1 MNVHAWCEGLA
12 SYCDSSA
19 LVHQIYVIDITHDAL
34 IYRYKAVLALSIMPK
49 HKLFTLSGAC
59 QQSTLSTDFEVLQ
72 KLSRSELAH
81 AAWTSAARHQ
91 GPTCVSVESREDDD
105 CGPELWLQNKL
116 RSAVCRTP
124 TKRYSV
130 GRPPFRLA
138 RKVRALA
145 VPCVRRDLFAPGL
158 DRNNFSRTIEV

>member
-72 KLSRSELAH
+72 KLNASDLAR
-81 AAWTSAARHQ
+81 AAWMQGWLPSAHLQ
-91 GPTCVSVESREDDD
+91 G
-105 CGPELWLQNKL
+105 L
-116 RSAVCRTP
+116 RMR
-124 TKRYSV
+124 
-130 GRPPFRLA
+130 RP
-138 RKVRALA
+138 VALA
-145 VPCVRRDLFAPGL
+145 DVSRPICLAPANIAPGIGAVRRGVTMA
-158 DRNNFSRTIEV
+158 RIIVYY

>member
-1 MNVHAWCEGLA
+1 MV
-12 SYCDSSA
+12 
-19 LVHQIYVIDITHDAL
+19 
-34 IYRYKAVLALSIMPK
+34 YRHKAVLALSIMPK

-59 QQSTLSTDFEVLQ
+59 QQSILSTDFEVLQ

-124 TKRYSV
+124 TKRY
-130 GRPPFRLA
+130 
-138 RKVRALA
+138 
-145 VPCVRRDLFAPGL
+145 C
-158 DRNNFSRTIEV
+158 E

>member
-124 TKRYSV
+124 TKRYHL
-130 GRPPFRLA
+130 GGTLA
-138 RKVRALA
+138 RYCTTHVDLESLRTVRGRAHHRERA
-145 VPCVRRDLFAPGL
+145 Q
-158 DRNNFSRTIEV
+158 S

>member
-105 CGPELWLQNKL
+105 CGPMVAK
-116 RSAVCRTP
+116 
-124 TKRYSV
+124 
-130 GRPPFRLA
+130 
-138 RKVRALA
+138 
-145 VPCVRRDLFAPGL
+145 
-158 DRNNFSRTIEV
+158 